1 MARLFRDCPEAV
13 TESATLLSRI
23 RFSLEELQYE
33 YPHEPVPEGWTP
45 QGWLEHLVMEE
56 AHKRHPN
63 RLPAKLLKILDGE
76 FTLIR
81 GRNYAYYLLPV
92 QAIVQYARTLKP
104 PILSQGR
111 GSVANFTFCYLLVF
125 TSIDPVEINLLS
137 HT

>member
-1 MARLFRDCPEAV
+1 MTRLFRDCPEAV

-23 RFSLEELQYE
+23 RFSLKELRYE

-63 RLPAKLLKILDGE
+63 GLPAKLLKILDEE

-81 GRNYAYYLLPV
+81 RRNYAYYFLTV
-92 QAIVQYARTLKP
+92 HAKSEERSVGKGGVSTGRT
-104 PILSQGR
+104 
-111 GSVANFTFCYLLVF
+111 
-125 TSIDPVEINLLS
+125 
-137 HT
+137 